1 MISQGVSARL
11 ARLALLTRSEQ
22 RSLFGFGV
30 SESDGW
36 EVILVLFI
44 ADAEGRRVTV
54 GQVIAELG
62 GEPEA
67 IKRRIAHLSHLGIIV
82 GDGTGQIGDVV
93 TLAPEAVTNVET
105 MLERT
110 WAVIATF

>member
-1 MISQGVSARL
+1 MIAQGVSARL
-11 ARLALLTRSEQ
+11 ARLVLLTRLEQ
-22 RSLFGFGV
+22 RSLFGAGV

-44 ADAEGRRVTV
+44 ADAEGRRFTV
-54 GQVIAELG
+54 GEVIEELG

-67 IKRRIAHLSHLGIIV
+67 TRRRISHLSHSGVIV
-82 GDGTGQIGDVV
+82 GDGTGRLGDVV

-105 MLERT
+105 MLDRT